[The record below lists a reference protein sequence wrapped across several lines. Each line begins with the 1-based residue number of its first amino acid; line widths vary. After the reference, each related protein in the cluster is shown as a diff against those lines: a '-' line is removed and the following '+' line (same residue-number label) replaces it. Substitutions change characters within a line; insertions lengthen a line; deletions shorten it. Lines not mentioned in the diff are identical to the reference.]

1 MRLMY
6 FLNSQ
11 LSELVMGCNAWNHSE
26 NCRCGW
32 GGDGHLGQRTI
43 FTSLVQP
50 SISFKTYRELLLGF
64 TNPNAKCPECGD
76 PVFFYSSPHGG
87 RIFFDEL
94 GPPWPKHPC
103 TDRGRRITLT
113 SINSSEP
120 ALISKVFN
128 SGWLPFLCQDIRS
141 VRGEKS
147 IFELTGLLQNSKQT
161 FFTRKNSLSEGAPFV
176 VKSEEDGAVWMSTII
191 SSKGEIKAEIFR
203 VFKFESDVHSLMS
216 SKSPSQLK
224 SIRSQ
229 QIQRHKTTKIKK
241 PTQSPKTE
249 NSTPLEKCKDCGEY
263 VRNLARHVERAHNN
277 RQLFQC
283 NECGCE
289 VRDLDKHYKKTHS
302 PTALVR
308 IAEQKVRNNRRKEE
322 LKQKKA
328 TAKLNSFFSRKGK

>member
-1 MRLMY
+1 MRLMC

-11 LSELVMGCNAWNHSE
+11 LSDFAMGCNAWNHSE
-26 NCRCGW
+26 DCRCGW
-32 GGDGHLGQRTI
+32 GGDGHLGQRTL

-50 SISFKTYRELLLGF
+50 SILFKTYRELLLGF

-103 TDRGRRITLT
+103 TDRGRPITLT
-113 SINSSEP
+113 SINSNEP
-120 ALISKVFN
+120 GLISEFVN
-128 SGWLPFLCQDIRS
+128 SGWSPFLCQDIHS
-141 VRGEKS
+141 VRGENS
-147 IFELTGLLQNSKQT
+147 VFELTGLLQNSKQT

-176 VKSEEDGAVWMSTII
+176 VRSEEDGSVWMSTII
-191 SSKGEIKAEIFR
+191 TSKGEIKAETFR
-203 VFKFESDVHSLMS
+203 VFKFESDVRSLMS

-229 QIQRHKTTKIKK
+229 QRQRHKTTIIKNQI
-241 PTQSPKTE
+241 QSQKTE
-249 NSTPLEKCKDCGEY
+249 NTKPLEKCQECGEH

-277 RQLFQC
+277 RQLLKC

-308 IAEQKVRNNRRKEE
+308 IADQKVRNNHRKEE
-322 LKQKKA
+322 LKKKKA